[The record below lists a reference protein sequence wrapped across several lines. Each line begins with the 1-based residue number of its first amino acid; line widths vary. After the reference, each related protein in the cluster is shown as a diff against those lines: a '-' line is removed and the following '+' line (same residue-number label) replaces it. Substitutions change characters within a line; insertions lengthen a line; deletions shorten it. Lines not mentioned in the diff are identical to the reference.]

1 MPFAAPPPWA
11 RIIQWPAR
19 LAVMVFACATLN
31 SFPMDQQIMQDAKEM
46 RSYWDDKITWWAD
59 SSYEE
64 KPRGAVQRFMARLRR
79 SVHARAVI
87 SLELLRPIIAGKTVL
102 DVGCGNGHFL
112 KGCLEAGAARAI
124 GIDIAPQAVDL
135 AAELARRNGYADR
148 SEFHVGRAKDP
159 LPPSDIVTGFGLI
172 DWLSRE
178 ECMAFFRQLKGRKFV
193 FSFSE
198 MDGSFDE
205 WVHYF
210 YLIERLRYFG
220 GGVRAF
226 HHPRSVILNRLA
238 KAGITDVEVVVR
250 REMRFGRLVHN
261 LD

>member
-1 MPFAAPPPWA
+1 
-11 RIIQWPAR
+11 
-19 LAVMVFACATLN
+19 
-31 SFPMDQQIMQDAKEM
+31 MDQRNMEHAKEM

-64 KPRGAVQRFMARLRR
+64 KPRGPVEKFMAHLRR

-87 SLELLRPIIAGKTVL
+87 SLEMLRPHLPGKTVI

-112 KGCLEAGAARAI
+112 KGCLEAGAAHVI
-124 GIDIAPQAVDL
+124 GIDIAPQAVEMAKD
-135 AAELARRNGYADR
+135 LARRNGYTDR
-148 SEFHVGRAKDP
+148 SEFLVGRAKDK
-159 LPPSDIVTGFGLI
+159 LPAGDFVTGFGLI

-178 ECMAFFRQLKGRKFV
+178 ECMTFFRQLPDRKFI

-238 KAGITDVEVVVR
+238 KAGVRNPRVEVR
-250 REMRFGRLVHN
+250 KEMRFGRLVHN